1 MSSMVSESLGSLS
14 SLYITSCSVEGRS
27 AETLRSYAETLKLF
41 MRAVAHLGLPD
52 DPSLFRPADVY
63 EFLGHIGSSGVSA
76 ITQWRR
82 QRETRA
88 FFSWL
93 LRHDY
98 ISSNP
103 FMKVKNIGVPQK
115 IVQPFSSHDVRPL
128 LRRCDA
134 DTRKGARD
142 QALILVLLDTGLRA
156 SELANLELGDVDF
169 AAQRM
174 LIKHAK
180 GNKQRVVRFGK
191 RTRQAL
197 EHYIRA
203 FRGNDPGYLLLT
215 ARGGRHLNRSAMRTI
230 FQRLGQE
237 CRIPK
242 VHPHRFRHTFATWAI
257 EQQAREIDVQRLLGH
272 STSAMLRRYTAS
284 YDAEKAA
291 QAHASFS
298 PGDRLATL
306 PTAVT

>member
-1 MSSMVSESLGSLS
+1 MVNESLQSLS
-14 SLYITSCSVEGRS
+14 SLYITSCGIEGKS
-27 AETLRSYAETLKLF
+27 PDTVRSYSETLKIF
-41 MRAVAHLGLPD
+41 GQAVEQLGLPD
-52 DPSLFRPADVY
+52 PGQFQPADVY
-63 EFLGHIGSSGVSA
+63 EFLGHVGSTGVSA
-76 ITQWRR
+76 VTQWRR

-103 FMKVKNIGVPQK
+103 FMKVKNIKVPQK
-115 IVQPFSSHDVRPL
+115 IVQPFTADDIQRL
-128 LRRCDA
+128 LSDCDA
-134 DTRKGARD
+134 GTRKGARN

-180 GNKQRVVRFGK
+180 GNKQRMVRFGE

-197 EHYIRA
+197 VRYIRS
-203 FRGNDPGYLLLT
+203 FRGDAPAYLLLT
-215 ARGGRHLNRSAMRTI
+215 ARGRRGLNRSAMRTI
-230 FQRLGQE
+230 FQRLGEE
-237 CRIPK
+237 CGIPK

-257 EQQAREIDVQRLLGH
+257 EQQARENRCPA
-272 STSAMLRRYTAS
+272 SARALNVSDAAPVHGLRRCGTGGS
-284 YDAEKAA
+284 
-291 QAHASFS
+291 
-298 PGDRLATL
+298 G
-306 PTAVT
+306 